1 MQDTTDAAGN
11 QMSGT
16 PCMWS
21 TGSALVS
28 DAEEAIYDAIIIG
41 AGPGGG
47 TAAIYAARARLR
59 TLVIDKAKLG
69 GSLAV
74 APRIANFPA
83 VTSPLPGAE
92 LARIIKQQAL
102 GFGAHY
108 LQAPVLGVDLA
119 GEPKQV
125 FTTEGVRRGKALI
138 IATGAMGR
146 GQRVPGEEDFVGRG
160 VSYCATC
167 DAAFYD
173 GQVVAVAGNG
183 EEAADDALL
192 LARFAA
198 RVYLAAPTPQ
208 LWVNDDLKQALEAEP
223 RIEILADTRLE
234 EIRGQQQV
242 REIVIGARE
251 GPSRALAV
259 DGVFIY
265 LAGNKP
271 VTDFLQGALEL
282 TESGCIRVDHAMAT
296 AIAGVFAA
304 GDVRCSEFRQ
314 AITAAA
320 DGAIAAMSADRYVN
334 RREGFRPSR

>member
-1 MQDTTDAAGN
+1 MGQ
-11 QMSGT
+11 
-16 PCMWS
+16 
-21 TGSALVS
+21 S
-28 DAEEAIYDAIIIG
+28 DEAIFDVIIIG
-41 AGPGGG
+41 AGPAGG
-47 TAAIYAARARLR
+47 TAAIYAARARLK
-59 TLVIDKAKLG
+59 TLVIDKARLG

-74 APRIANFPA
+74 APKIANFPA
-83 VTSPLPGAE
+83 VTEPLPGAE

-102 GFGAHY
+102 GFGAEY
-108 LQAPVLGVDLA
+108 LQAPVLAVELEGDR
-119 GEPKQV
+119 KQV
-125 FTTEGVRRGKALI
+125 FTAEGARQGKALI

-146 GQRVPGEEDFVGRG
+146 GARVPGEEEFVGRG

-183 EEAADDALL
+183 EEAADDALRLTKFASRVHL
-192 LARFAA
+192 LS
-198 RVYLAAPTPQ
+198 PTPQ
-208 LWVNDDLKQALEAEP
+208 LLVSDDLKQALAAEP
-223 RIEILADTRLE
+223 KIEMLADTKLA
-234 EIRGQQQV
+234 EIHGDGQVNEVVITPRG
-242 REIVIGARE
+242 

-259 DGVFIY
+259 DGVFIH

-282 TESGCIRVDHAMAT
+282 TDSGCIRVDHTMTT

-320 DGAIAAMSADRYVN
+320 DGAIAAMSADRYVS
-334 RREGFRPSR
+334 RRESFRPSR